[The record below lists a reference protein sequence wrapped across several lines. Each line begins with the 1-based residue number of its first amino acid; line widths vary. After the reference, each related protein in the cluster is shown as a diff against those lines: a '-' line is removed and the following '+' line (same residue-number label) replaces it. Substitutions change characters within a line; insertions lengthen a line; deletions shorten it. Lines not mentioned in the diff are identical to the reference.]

1 MGTPG
6 PQKINRYGI
15 AFKLRAVQLSNQPGV
30 LIKDVAESLCIHPFM
45 LSRWRKEVRDGE
57 LVGKVAP
64 LDTAA
69 VAELRRLRE
78 VEQQYKRLRME
89 HDLLKNRPRGFPR
102 PICIET
108 SGAYTEATLGQ
119 WPLAFWRRMSPSKNL
134 AQGKLRT
141 QLWWHCA

>member
-15 AFKLRAVQLSNQPGV
+15 AFKLKAVPMSNRPGV

-57 LVGKVAP
+57 LVGEPAP
-64 LDTAA
+64 IDTAS

-78 VEQQYKRLRME
+78 VEQQFKRLRME
-89 HDLLKNRPRGFPR
+89 HDLLKKVSGLPRIESRNLCLHCGKPAHVRDPNDVRSLWCYPR
-102 PICIET
+102 RFLC
-108 SGAYTEATLGQ
+108 
-119 WPLAFWRRMSPSKNL
+119 LAVSP
-134 AQGKLRT
+134 AQ
-141 QLWWHCA
+141 